1 MKASE
6 IGFLLVE
13 HPDIFERRISGEHLK
28 LIVFV
33 CHEMTKGEGSFW
45 HPYFQITEKTDMLMQ
60 WGMKDLEQLQDTSL
74 VDETLLEKA
83 FLQEEYLVV
92 IRMIQQY
99 PKLFNPDLWTFEVF
113 TEAFVLVVTRCFGYE
128 LPGLM
133 LLPYA
138 DLANHHCIDGAFDIY
153 NERIQA
159 QGKEAT
165 EGDELAYWYRSRK
178 GFNYTKHFVEEP
190 FDKDFPLNYK
200 TTMYAKKVELR
211 N

>member
-60 WGMKDLEQLQDTSL
+60 WSMKDLEQLQDTAL

-99 PKLFNPDLWTFEVF
+99 P
-113 TEAFVLVVTRCFGYE
+113 
-128 LPGLM
+128 
-133 LLPYA
+133 
-138 DLANHHCIDGAFDIY
+138 
-153 NERIQA
+153 
-159 QGKEAT
+159 
-165 EGDELAYWYRSRK
+165 
-178 GFNYTKHFVEEP
+178 
-190 FDKDFPLNYK
+190 
-200 TTMYAKKVELR
+200 
-211 N
+211 